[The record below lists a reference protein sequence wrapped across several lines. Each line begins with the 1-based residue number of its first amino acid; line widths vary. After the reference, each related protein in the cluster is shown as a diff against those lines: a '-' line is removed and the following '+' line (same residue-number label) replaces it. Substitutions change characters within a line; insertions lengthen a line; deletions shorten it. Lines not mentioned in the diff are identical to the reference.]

1 MILKNK
7 RKQAFF
13 MERWEIIKY
22 FRTATDGD
30 ALSQILILQLARV
43 MATFLVAGIWVFF
56 TWLTGFF
63 TVAFVILIGA
73 AIGCVHLLTPKGIQR
88 FNLPSALMLTL
99 FGGIVSNVLAGL
111 ALFSSKMGIS
121 YWQVLSARRFP
132 EDIQVLSSIFFESFR
147 PQDLFFYIFA
157 LMIVAHFAQRNYLCG
172 KNAGEIIEVQ
182 VTSGKIYRVGC
193 RAMHYLLSQN
203 KVTKFKRSDGWAVV
217 GKDCLRSQREDN
229 IYTGFERREN
239 EQMIECY

>member
-1 MILKNK
+1 MFLKSNFK
-7 RKQAFF
+7 KEFF
-13 MERWEIIKY
+13 MVRLEIIKY
-22 FRTATDGD
+22 FRTASDGD
-30 ALSQILILQLARV
+30 ALSQIQILQLARV

-73 AIGCVHLLTPKGIQR
+73 AIESVHLLTPKGIQR

-111 ALFSSKMGIS
+111 ALFSSKMGVS
-121 YWQVLSARRFP
+121 YWQVLSAQRFP
-132 EDIQVLSSIFFESFR
+132 EDIKMLSSVFLESFR
-147 PQDLFFYIFA
+147 AQDLFFYVFA
-157 LMIVAHFAQRNYLCG
+157 LTTVVYFAQRSYLRG
-172 KNAGEIIEVQ
+172 KNAGELIEVNF
-182 VTSGKIYRVGC
+182 TSGKTYRIGC

-203 KVTKFKRSDGWAVV
+203 KVVKFKRSDGWAVV